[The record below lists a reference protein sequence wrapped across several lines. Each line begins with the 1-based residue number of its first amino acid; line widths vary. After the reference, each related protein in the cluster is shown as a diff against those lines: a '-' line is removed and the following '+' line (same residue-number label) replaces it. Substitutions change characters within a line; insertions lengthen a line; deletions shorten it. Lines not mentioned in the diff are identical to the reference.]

1 MATRIE
7 TLGWGRRAPRTAWLV
22 VFAMVM
28 VAAALAI
35 GTLIQS
41 DGATSTPARSTDG
54 AVSTAVEPATRVP
67 GLIKAGLQP
76 RPLSPIPVDET
87 ATVEMTPAGSDTM
100 PGGEVRRKFGA

>member
-7 TLGWGRRAPRTAWLV
+7 TLGWGRRAPRTAWLG
-22 VFAMVM
+22 VFAIVM
-28 VAAALAI
+28 VAAALVI
-35 GTLIQS
+35 GTLIRS

-100 PGGEVRRKFGA
+100 PGGEARRKFGA

>member
-1 MATRIE
+1 LAR
-7 TLGWGRRAPRTAWLV
+7 GVRDRDGRSGARGRD
-22 VFAMVM
+22 
-28 VAAALAI
+28 ALI
-35 GTLIQS
+35 RS

-54 AVSTAVEPATRVP
+54 AVSTVEPATRVP

>member
-35 GTLIQS
+35 GTLIRS

-54 AVSTAVEPATRVP
+54 AVSTVEPATRVP

>member
-35 GTLIQS
+35 GTLIRS

-54 AVSTAVEPATRVP
+54 AVSHRRAGDTGPGFDQGGPAAEAA
-67 GLIKAGLQP
+67 LA
-76 RPLSPIPVDET
+76 D
-87 ATVEMTPAGSDTM
+87 
-100 PGGEVRRKFGA
+100 PGG